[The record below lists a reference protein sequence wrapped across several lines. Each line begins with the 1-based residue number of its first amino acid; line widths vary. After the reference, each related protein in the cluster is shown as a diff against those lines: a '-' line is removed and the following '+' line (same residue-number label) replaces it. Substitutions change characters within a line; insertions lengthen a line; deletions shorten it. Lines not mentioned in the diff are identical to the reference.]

1 LDERQYEA
9 HSSLRFSKENST
21 GHERVDEISAAIAV
35 GGARIEHLLDVATI
49 REAHRRSG
57 GVHRKLMQ
65 EIASQL
71 ALIAGEDRL

>member
-1 LDERQYEA
+1 MPVLEHDP
-9 HSSLRFSKENST
+9 
-21 GHERVDEISAAIAV
+21 DV
-35 GGARIEHLLDVATI
+35 GGRYSVLSNVGLLPAAVLGLDVAAI

-71 ALIAGEDRL
+71 AFIAGEDRL